1 MNAGVPVEMADE
13 MAVEMAIEVTVADMM
28 NAREARACAQRALL
42 ARHPGASLV
51 CLTMNVAGPVKTT
64 REIERAFAWGEEQ
77 VRAVLAPYA
86 MPFAHAIH
94 EKTGPEAIFC
104 VKAEAEEL
112 KRRLCALED
121 GAPLGRLLDIDV
133 IGPDGEKR
141 SRTELGLPARRC
153 LLCGQAAPVC
163 ARSRAH
169 SVQQLRAR
177 TEAIIAAHFE
187 DAFARRVAG
196 EAERALLTEVAVTPK
211 PGLVDRA
218 NAGAHEDMDI
228 FTFIDSACALREYFE
243 TCARVGL
250 AHRGEDEAACFDALR
265 VPGLLAEAAMRRA
278 TGGVN
283 THKGAVFSLGVFCA
297 ALGMGYDGEGS
308 DPERALA
315 RCGEMTRERMAQ
327 ELRRAGEGEAQT
339 FGERLYAQSGAG
351 GVRAEAA
358 AGFPNVRLCALPR
371 YRACRAAGMSEND
384 AGLCVLVALMARVQ
398 DTNAVRRGGEAGARA
413 LRERAQALDGE
424 IAAGLSGGAPQG
436 TPKGGDLRRVLKE
449 WDEAL
454 SRARISPGGCADLL
468 AMTLLAARL

>member
-1 MNAGVPVEMADE
+1 MNA
-13 MAVEMAIEVTVADMM
+13 EVTVSDMM
-28 NAREARACAQRALL
+28 NAREARAYAQRALL
-42 ARHPGASLV
+42 ERHPGATLV

-64 REIERAFAWGEEQ
+64 ARIERAFAWGEGQ
-77 VRAVLAPYA
+77 VRAVLAPHG
-86 MPFAHAIH
+86 MLFAHAIY

-104 VKAEAEEL
+104 VRAEAGEL

-169 SVQQLRAR
+169 SVLELRAR
-177 TEAIIAAHFE
+177 TEAIIDEHFE
-187 DAFARRVAG
+187 AEFAGRVAR
-196 EAERALLTEVAVTPK
+196 EAERALLGEVAVTPK

-228 FTFIDSACALREYFE
+228 FTFIDSACALRGYFE
-243 TCARVGL
+243 TCARTGL
-250 AHRGEDEAACFDALR
+250 AHRNGEARACFDALR
-265 VPGLLAEAAMRRA
+265 VPGLLAEEAMRRA

-283 THKGAVFSLGVFCA
+283 THKGAIFSLGIFCA

-308 DPERALA
+308 DPGRALE
-315 RCGEMTRERMAQ
+315 RCGDMTRERMEQ

-339 FGERLYAQSGAG
+339 FGERLYAQSGVG

-358 AGFPNVRLCALPR
+358 AGFPSVLRCALPR

-384 AGLCVLVALMARVQ
+384 AGLCVLVALMARAQ
-398 DTNAVRRGGEAGARA
+398 DTNAVRRGGEEGARA
-413 LRERAQALDGE
+413 MRKRAQE
-424 IAAGLSGGAPQG
+424 IDEGIEAWLLGGAQSPQK
-436 TPKGGDLRRVLKE
+436 KGEALRL
-449 WDEAL
+449 AL
-454 SRARISPGGCADLL
+454 SRWDEELSGARISPGGCADLL
-468 AMTLLAARL
+468 AMTLLAGRI